1 MRVTSNQVAS
11 FSVIGVSIRLRIEKV
26 GSILLS
32 MQFYIVS
39 VVTLVRFQFD
49 ALLRLC
55 VNKAKREV
63 WSERVVSILEPRAH
77 WQLQVSLWAEAKLT
91 PASIQLHLTGPLVS
105 LLPCCVHCLV
115 DVMICT
121 HSRPTVGRRWA
132 RPTTSTSSPTS
143 PKWRRLHAE

>member
-1 MRVTSNQVAS
+1 MRVTSHQVAS

-26 GSILLS
+26 SLACACPLLHS
-32 MQFYIVS
+32 DGI
-39 VVTLVRFQFD
+39 TPLFQFD

-91 PASIQLHLTGPLVS
+91 PVSIQLHLLGPMVS
-105 LLPCCVHCLV
+105 LPLSTPSTPTDPIHCF
-115 DVMICT
+115 
-121 HSRPTVGRRWA
+121 RPRAVSERRWA
-132 RPTTSTSSPTS
+132 RPTTSTSSRTS
-143 PKWRRLHAE
+143 TEQWRRSRAG